1 MRRLFYKFYGVRANI
16 DQLQEECGELIAAC
30 NKYKRNLGFGYLTSC
45 SKKKAFENLIEEI
58 ADVENCRIA
67 IKDLLEIDQAQ
78 IDKIIKEKD
87 DRIAKRIIE
96 KRIEESKG

>member
-30 NKYKRNLGFGYLTSC
+30 NKYKRTLVFGYLTSC
-45 SKKKAFENLIEEI
+45 SKKKAFENLIEEM
-58 ADVENCRIA
+58 ADVENCLIA
-67 IKDLLEIDQAQ
+67 IKDLLGIDQAQ
-78 IDKIIKEKD
+78 IDKIIEAKD
-87 DRIAKRIIE
+87 DRIE

>member
-30 NKYKRNLGFGYLTSC
+30 NKYKRTLGFGYLTSC
-45 SKKKAFENLIEEI
+45 SRKKAFKNLIEEM
-58 ADVENCRIA
+58 ADVENCLIA
-67 IKDLLEIDQAQ
+67 IKDLLGIDQEQ
-78 IDKIIKEKD
+78 IDKIIEAKD
-87 DRIAKRIIE
+87 ERIE

>member
-30 NKYKRNLGFGYLTSC
+30 NKYKRTLGFGYLTSC
-45 SKKKAFENLIEEI
+45 SKKKAFENLVEEM
-58 ADVENCRIA
+58 ADVENCLIA
-67 IKDLLEIDQAQ
+67 IKYLLGIDQEQ
-78 IDKIIKEKD
+78 IDKIIEAKD
-87 DRIAKRIIE
+87 DRTE

>member
-30 NKYKRNLGFGYLTSC
+30 NKYKRTLGFGYLTAC
-45 SKKKAFENLIEEI
+45 SKKKAFENLVEEM
-58 ADVENCRIA
+58 ADVENCLIA
-67 IKDLLEIDQAQ
+67 IKDLLGIDQAQ
-78 IDKIIKEKD
+78 IDKIIEEKD
-87 DRIAKRIIE
+87 ERIE

>member
-30 NKYKRNLGFGYLTSC
+30 NKYKRTLGFGYLTSC
-45 SKKKAFENLIEEI
+45 SKKKAFENLIEAI
-58 ADVENCRIA
+58 ADVENYLIA
-67 IKDLLEIDQAQ
+67 IKDRLGIDQAQ

-87 DRIAKRIIE
+87 DLIE
-96 KRIEESKG
+96 KIIKESKG

>member
-30 NKYKRNLGFGYLTSC
+30 NKYKRILGFGYLTSC
-45 SKKKAFENLIEEI
+45 SKKKAFENLIEEM
-58 ADVENCRIA
+58 ADVENCLIA
-67 IKDLLEIDQAQ
+67 IKDLLEIDQEQ
-78 IDKIIKEKD
+78 IDKIIEAKD
-87 DRIAKRIIE
+87 ERIE

>member
-30 NKYKRNLGFGYLTSC
+30 NKYKRTLGFGYLTSC
-45 SKKKAFENLIEEI
+45 SRKKAFENLIEEM
-58 ADVENCRIA
+58 ADVENCLIA
-67 IKDLLEIDQAQ
+67 IKDLLEIDQTQ
-78 IDKIIKEKD
+78 IDKIIEAKD
-87 DRIAKRIIE
+87 DRIE